1 MTFFGNMKD
10 LPSKPRDIW
19 RHTTP
24 NLFGET
30 YKLHNERQEWET
42 PKSIFNYFD
51 KKYNLDHDA
60 CASLNNHLKKS
71 FWTVDDNS
79 LLKDWK
85 GKRVWCNPPWGNS
98 QKDLLVWSQKART
111 EGSRKNTLVAFLFPI
126 NTSANF
132 FIENIMKAESLY
144 CVIGNPTWTRPAEDG
159 SVVKSKL
166 PFNIGIAIFNKI
178 PKEQVAPRLKVI
190 IYKDQKMIETASSE
204 VLVGP
209 GGSVA
214 L

>member
-1 MTFFGNMKD
+1 M
-10 LPSKPRDIW
+10 L
-19 RHTTP
+19 
-24 NLFGET
+24 LET
-30 YKLHNERQEWET
+30 QPGL
-42 PKSIFNYFD
+42 
-51 KKYNLDHDA
+51 
-60 CASLNNHLKKS
+60 
-71 FWTVDDNS
+71 V
-79 LLKDWK
+79 LL
-85 GKRVWCNPPWGNS
+85 
-98 QKDLLVWSQKART
+98 
-111 EGSRKNTLVAFLFPI
+111 
-126 NTSANF
+126 
-132 FIENIMKAESLY
+132 
-144 CVIGNPTWTRPAEDG
+144 EDG